1 LKLGLNVDLTE
12 KILLMTMCRF
22 CIESVEHPR
31 ANNNVAAH
39 TTPLSVFAIDIGAI
53 YRIDGVSL
61 EPIRDE
67 FQGCSADRGSA
78 RARHTQEHMAASSWQ
93 RSAAIAA
100 EGPATR
106 ARAHTYTYLA

>member
-1 LKLGLNVDLTE
+1 
-12 KILLMTMCRF
+12 MTMCRF

-61 EPIRDE
+61 GIHQDE

-78 RARHTQEHMAASSWQ
+78 RARHTRSMAASSLAADPQ
-93 RSAAIAA
+93 GACDKAVPTPCPQSA
-100 EGPATR
+100 
-106 ARAHTYTYLA
+106 HSYTYLA